1 MTQVQCTS
9 RLVIMCLLLVSMTA
23 KVDGLIEVHERVRG
37 HLIVARR
44 KHTGLLTLGVLLHG
58 HELRHVTVCCGGEG
72 SLSELIRRSCAT
84 ASEHEI
90 VSCVG

>member
-37 HLIVARR
+37 HLIVA
-44 KHTGLLTLGVLLHG
+44 
-58 HELRHVTVCCGGEG
+58 
-72 SLSELIRRSCAT
+72 
-84 ASEHEI
+84 
-90 VSCVG
+90 